1 MIIARIVAVAIGY
14 ACGIFETGYFYG
26 KKKGVDIRTKGS
38 GNSGATNT
46 LRTFGWKAGLVTCLG
61 DILKTVAAVLAVKL
75 IFGRTY
81 TEDIILLELYAGFGF
96 ARFYHWTDQC
106 IHSGC
111 NLWAAWNH
119 YGSGWNPG

>member
-14 ACGIFETGYFYG
+14 VCGLFETGYFYG

-81 TEDIILLELYAGFGF
+81 T
-96 ARFYHWTDQC
+96 
-106 IHSGC
+106 
-111 NLWAAWNH
+111 
-119 YGSGWNPG
+119 